1 MWHSDLHKRKPTGG
15 KRKPY
20 RGRRKFERGGFPVET
35 VPGPEER
42 KLERVKGGNL
52 KVRLKSS
59 ETVQV
64 SDPKTGKTVKA
75 TILRVVKNPANI
87 EYSRRGVI
95 TKGTILET
103 NLGLVKVTSRPSQNG
118 VLNAILLESSEA
130 S

>member
-1 MWHSDLHKRKPTGG
+1 LWHSDLHKRKLTGG

-20 RGRRKFERGGFPVET
+20 RGRRKFERGSFPVET
-35 VPGPEER
+35 APGPEER
-42 KLERVKGGNL
+42 KLERVRGGNL

-59 ETVQV
+59 EIVQV

-118 VLNAILLESSEA
+118 TLNAIP
-130 S
+130 